1 MRTIIDGVLLHD
13 SDKTIIAIKE
23 IIAGRRRTG
32 EITAARARDA
42 WTDIETLDYDD
53 LECQVSYLLCNRDV
67 FGVEYWNVIRGCV
80 IGRAVGKARLF
91 RDALRA
97 WVRATRDRNGVLYG
111 EPFPAYAP
119 NGVADFLQRRGV

>member
-23 IIAGRRRTG
+23 IIARRRRTG
-32 EITAARARDA
+32 EISAERARDA

-53 LECQVSYLLCNRDV
+53 LECQISYLLCNRDL

-80 IGRAVGKARLF
+80 IGRTVSKSRLF
-91 RDALRA
+91 RDALRD
-97 WVRATRDRNGVLYG
+97 WVRETRERNGCLCG
-111 EPFPAYAP
+111 ENVPQPS
-119 NGVADFLQRRGV
+119 GV